1 MNAGVQFIIRLNF
14 LKFICLSP
22 DLQTNFV
29 LKHQH
34 MSVVTSRSGTENGRI
49 IINHEKCNLCGLCVK
64 VCKDFSLF
72 IEDKTLKV
80 SDRPLF
86 GCIGCGQCVAV
97 CPRDA
102 IMVEG
107 RTLSPGDF
115 EPLKADHLPD
125 YTSLYQLMLNRRSI
139 RDFRDK
145 PVPRE
150 ITEQILAMA
159 VTAPMG
165 LPPSDVGVMVL
176 EGKEKVRAFSF
187 DFIDMLQR
195 AKWMASPLALNLMRP
210 FIGKD
215 NYLMFKSFI
224 IPMVNFFSETR
235 EKEQNYLLYDA
246 PLAMMFYDNLS
257 DPADPYIAATYATLA
272 AESLGLGACMIGS
285 VGPFLKNM
293 GSDFRKK
300 YHLPARMRDSIMVV
314 FGYPQVKYRKT
325 IKRSFERVFY
335 A

>member
-1 MNAGVQFIIRLNF
+1 
-14 LKFICLSP
+14 
-22 DLQTNFV
+22 
-29 LKHQH
+29 
-34 MSVVTSRSGTENGRI
+34 MSVVTSRTGTENARI
-49 IINHEKCNLCGLCVK
+49 VINHEKCNLCGLCVK

-72 IEDKTLKV
+72 IEDHTLTV
-80 SDRPLF
+80 SDQPLF

-246 PLAMMFYDNLS
+246 PLAMMFYGNLS

-285 VGPFLKNM
+285 VGPFLKSM
-293 GSDFRKK
+293 GSDLRKK
-300 YHLPARMRDSIMVV
+300 YQLPSKMNDSIMVV